1 MRSRADAAT
10 RSLMMAAGLLAALPG
25 WAVAVE
31 CKQEQ
36 AVYGDRDGAYEL
48 RFEAADPEER
58 ASSSYR
64 FSIAVKNTTLKL
76 DGFVMGSE
84 PVDRSNGILFNNCPE
99 GDTTGEEIQKCT
111 VWEGVV
117 YSATSGRIDLL
128 PKTGSPAA
136 ADVLL
141 SGFALGLVDSTA
153 WGQGKAT
160 VVPWDVFSL
169 TGCQP

>member
-1 MRSRADAAT
+1 MRSGSDAAK
-10 RSLMMAAGLLAALPG
+10 RSLFAASLLAALPG
-25 WAVAVE
+25 WAMALE
-31 CKQEQ
+31 CKQEK
-36 AVYGDRDGAYEL
+36 AIYADRDGAYEL
-48 RFEAADPEER
+48 RFEAADPEES

-64 FSIAVKNTTLKL
+64 FSVAVAKTDLKL

-84 PVDRSNGILFNNCPE
+84 PVDRTNGILFNNCPD

-117 YSATSGRIDLL
+117 YASAGGKIDLL

-136 ADVLL
+136 PEILL
-141 SGFALGLVDSTA
+141 PGFALGLVDSTA
-153 WGQGKAT
+153 WGAGKAT

-169 TGCQP
+169 KGCQ